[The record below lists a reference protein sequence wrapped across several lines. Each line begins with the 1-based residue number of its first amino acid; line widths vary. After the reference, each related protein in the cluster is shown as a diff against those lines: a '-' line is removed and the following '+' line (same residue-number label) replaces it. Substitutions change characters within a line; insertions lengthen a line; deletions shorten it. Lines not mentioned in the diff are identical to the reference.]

1 MEHFKKI
8 TYVRY
13 QAVDL
18 AMDVGRDVHVH
29 ANINQLSVKH
39 DFLHRS
45 LILFTWRSRLN
56 PDIDIGHIGTFIQV
70 DFHYNP
76 MMYVDSNVIF

>member
-1 MEHFKKI
+1 MEHFTKI

-13 QAVDL
+13 QAMAL
-18 AMDVGRDVHVH
+18 AMDVGRNVHVH

-56 PDIDIGHIGTFIQV
+56 PDIDIGHIESAFIQV
-70 DFHYNP
+70 ECFTITLWC
-76 MMYVDSNVIF
+76 MLTVM